1 LGRTANGP
9 SSGYYVTPEEM
20 ALRVPRLRLLGNGIV
35 PAQAERAY
43 RILFA
48 RFINM

>member
-1 LGRTANGP
+1 VGGTAP
-9 SSGYYVTPEEM
+9 RASKEYYVAPEIM

-48 RFINM
+48 HFIK

>member
-1 LGRTANGP
+1 VGGIPDGATKE
-9 SSGYYVTPEEM
+9 YHVTPEVM

-48 RFINM
+48 HFI